1 MDKPKKVYVI
11 TKGVYSDYH
20 ICAVTSNKK
29 TAEILR
35 KTYSENSWDDAK
47 IEEWDLNGDPE
58 EIRIMFR
65 VVFGNIETTCE
76 FDEYENREAIYCPKG
91 SGVIT
96 VYVRA
101 KDKESAIKIAAERKA
116 EYLARKE
123 GIE

>member
-1 MDKPKKVYVI
+1 MNKPKKVYVI
-11 TKGVYSDYH
+11 TKGIYSDYH

-29 TAEILR
+29 TAKILQ
-35 KTYSENSWDDAK
+35 KMYSENSWSDAR

-58 EIRIMFR
+58 EIRLMFR
-65 VVFGNIETTCE
+65 VVFGNIETICE
-76 FDEYENREAIYCPKG
+76 FDEYESREAIYSPKG

-96 VYVRA
+96 VHVRA